1 MRKSAGAIFAIWAW
15 MPLLLL
21 WAGCQESPP
30 CTMHAVSMGETLA
43 VVPGA
48 TLPSEVTLQP
58 ANNNLDVTVHQ
69 GRVFLAFRTSGSHFA
84 SATTE
89 LYVVSSED
97 AQTWRFEGKF
107 FRGTDLRE
115 PRLLSWNGRLFLYF
129 AVLGS
134 DPLDFEPQGMMV
146 SEHLAPGRFS
156 EPEWFYEPGF
166 IPWRARVE
174 NGVPY
179 LLAYVGG
186 ENIYDVGGKPI
197 EVHWLKTGDGINF
210 EPVIPKQPMVL
221 RGGGSETDFVFLDDG
236 SLVAVS
242 RDELGDELGWGTR
255 ICTAPAGD
263 LGRWECVM
271 DPKKY
276 DSPLLFR
283 QDGAVYLVGRR
294 NLTESGNYDLFL
306 RDLSPAEQTHRYEGD
321 YSSRRKRCSL
331 WRVDPEARRVEF
343 VLDLPSQGDT
353 CFPSLHRLGPDAV
366 EIYNYT
372 SPLDGPDL
380 SWFESQ
386 LRPTVIVR
394 TALGFRCLSE

>member
-1 MRKSAGAIFAIWAW
+1 MRKPARTALAPLAW

-21 WAGCQESPP
+21 WAGCRESPP
-30 CTMHAVSMGETLA
+30 CTVHAVSTGETRA
-43 VVPGA
+43 VIPGA
-48 TLPSEVTLQP
+48 ALPPEVALQP
-58 ANNNLDVTVHQ
+58 ANNNLDVTKHD

-84 SATTE
+84 SATSE
-89 LYVVSSED
+89 IYVVSSED
-97 AQTWRFEGKF
+97 EQTWRFEGKF
-107 FRGTDLRE
+107 FYGTDLRE
-115 PRLLSWNGRLFLYF
+115 PRLLSWNGKLFLYF

-146 SEHLAPGRFS
+146 SEYLGPGRFS

-166 IPWRARVE
+166 IPWRVRVE
-174 NGVPY
+174 NGIPY

-186 ENIYDVGGKPI
+186 ENIYDVNGKPI
-197 EVHWLKTGDGINF
+197 DVHWLTTGDGRTF
-210 EPVIPKQPMVL
+210 TPVVPGQPLVL

-236 SLVAVS
+236 SLLAVS
-242 RDELGDELGWGTR
+242 RVELGDELGWGTR
-255 ICTAPAGD
+255 ICTAPKDD
-263 LGRWECVM
+263 LGRWQCVM

-283 QDGAVYLVGRR
+283 QDAAVYLVGRR
-294 NLTESGNYDLFL
+294 NLTENGNYDLFL
-306 RDLSPAEQTHRYEGD
+306 RDLPPAEQTHRYEGD

-331 WRVDPEARRVEF
+331 WRVDPGTRQVEF

-353 CFPSLHRLGPDAV
+353 CFPALHRLGPDAV

-394 TALGFRCLSE
+394 TALSFRCVSE

>member
-1 MRKSAGAIFAIWAW
+1 MNGRIVAFCGSACAIAAALGLGCSEG
-15 MPLLLL
+15 PRCLL
-21 WAGCQESPP
+21 
-30 CTMHAVSMGETLA
+30 HAVSQGDPNP
-43 VVPGA
+43 VVPADG
-48 TLPSEVTLQP
+48 LPPEVALQP

-97 AQTWRFEGKF
+97 ATSWRFEGRF

-115 PRLLSWNGRLFLYF
+115 PRLLSWGEKLFVYF

-134 DPLDFEPQGMMV
+134 DPLAFEPQGMMV
-146 SEHLAPGRFS
+146 SEYLAPGRFS
-156 EPEWFYEPGF
+156 EPEWFYQSGF

-174 NGVPY
+174 SGVPY
-179 LLAYVGG
+179 LLSYVGG
-186 ENIYDVGGKPI
+186 ENIYEVNGKPI
-197 EVHWLKTGDGINF
+197 EVHWLKTSDGRTF
-210 EPVIPKQPMVL
+210 EPVIPAQPVVL

-255 ICTAPAGD
+255 ICNAPRDD

-321 YSSRRKRCSL
+321 YSSRQKRCSL
-331 WRVDPEARRVEF
+331 WRVNPHERRVEF
-343 VLDLPSQGDT
+343 VLDLPSRGDT
-353 CFPSLHRLGPDAV
+353 CFPALRRLAPDTV

-386 LRPTVIVR
+386 LRETVINRV
-394 TALGFRCLSE
+394 TLTFECVFE